1 MAQPAAAAVTTASC
15 QQQAA
20 ATYFGVNIVDL
31 DVRPDKKAKK
41 GKGKIKR
48 KYLRK
53 FPAIRKDAEGNVIV
67 DGISN
72 KQHPCPIDWKE
83 PTKIERIARSGK
95 ACFTA
100 WPRLYFAEKCTRS
113 CT

>member
-1 MAQPAAAAVTTASC
+1 MINLLSLACRRSGLAMAQPAAAAVTTASC

-31 DVRPDKKAKK
+31 DVRPDKKVKK

-83 PTKIERIARSGK
+83 PTKIERIAR
-95 ACFTA
+95 
-100 WPRLYFAEKCTRS
+100 
-113 CT
+113 